1 VRLAGVLPEGF
12 LRALP
17 EQERKKLGR
26 AGITAAEASATF
38 KRGKELELQ
47 KLCMNWLLLHDIY
60 FEYDRPDKRTSGK
73 KGRADFRIC
82 FKGRWISCECK
93 AAGEKLSSE
102 QAEQAARLMRSG
114 GAFLL
119 IFSLDE
125 LIKALREIVAP
136 AMARSTGR
144 KDSLPDFG
152 EFEK

>member
-1 VRLAGVLPEGF
+1 MKLPVGF
-12 LRALP
+12 TEDFLKALP
-17 EQERKKLGR
+17 AQERKRLGR
-26 AGITAAEASATF
+26 VGMTSEEAQATF
-38 KRGKELELQ
+38 KRGEEIKLQ
-47 KLCMNWLLLHDIY
+47 RLCTNWLLLHDIY

-144 KDSLPDFG
+144 KDSLADFG